1 MTLILKGARI
11 IDPSQNLD
19 EILDILIENDKI
31 AQIGKNLNISDAKI
45 INLEN
50 HIITP
55 GLIDIHTHLREPGYE
70 YKEDIKSGS
79 SSAIAGGFTTICC
92 MPNTNP
98 PLDNAAL
105 IKYVKDQGIEANKAR
120 VLPIGCVSKGQ
131 KGKEMAELGDMAN
144 AGAVAFSDDGKPVYD
159 SSLMR
164 KAMLYAQMFD
174 KIIIDHC
181 EEQNLSHLGHVN
193 EGKISVQM
201 GIEGIP
207 SSAEDTMVARNILIA
222 KELDCPVHIAHVS
235 TKTSVELLYQAKAQG
250 IKVSAEA
257 TPQHLLLTE
266 EAVKG
271 YNTMAKVNPP
281 LRTNEDVKAL
291 QKALADGIIDIIATD
306 HAPHHFDEK
315 DVEFDK
321 AAFGMVGLETALGLV
336 LTHLVG
342 TGKLSLS
349 DMVERMS
356 TAPARLLGLNLGTL
370 APESPA
376 DITVIDPELSWTVD
390 PDKFYSKGKNT
401 PFKDCKLTGKAV
413 MTIVNGKIVSP

>member
-266 EAVKG
+266 EVVKG